1 MDPWRN
7 NKFVHPQWLVIV
19 DPSLKLTLDGRII
32 WGMENKTPSHDDPQA
47 LISSFRKAE
56 RWLYTLIQDPTGKR
70 YFQEKS
76 MDVRM
81 AEFKEQIRRMQ
92 AFMDYCGNPEESF
105 PSIHI
110 AGTSGK
116 GSVVSL
122 IAGILNAAE
131 IKVGYHVSPY
141 LQVSNEKLIV
151 GEKMIAPS
159 QFVSLVEEFKETY
172 QRWLAENGEF
182 SFLKYGEAWVALT
195 YLWMA
200 QQQVDWAVIETGLGG
215 RYDPTNV
222 LPSTLA
228 VVTNVHYD
236 HVEVLGEELTQIA
249 AHKAGIIKPDSLAI
263 TAETNPEALAVIEE
277 EALQK
282 GSQLFRLGKE
292 FDYSVQETQD
302 GTRLTVNGVYQT
314 YPDLRI
320 AMTGE
325 FQYLNAALAVAGV
338 DLLAGQGKLRISEE
352 QVRQGV
358 QVQFPGRIEVVQDK
372 PLVILDGAHNLHK
385 ATALTQSLQQS
396 YPGKKWTVVLGT
408 LSIKDFS
415 GIIEVLA
422 PITERWIATQPKV
435 MGKPSTSPEALVEV
449 IQRVTPDVEILK
461 AEDVKEAIALALEL
475 AGEEDL
481 VLVTGSLYMLG
492 DARSVWYPVE
502 DLLKELEQTI

>member
-1 MDPWRN
+1 
-7 NKFVHPQWLVIV
+7 
-19 DPSLKLTLDGRII
+19 
-32 WGMENKTPSHDDPQA
+32 MENNTLSQDDLQA
-47 LISSFRKAE
+47 LIASFRQAE
-56 RWLYTLIQDPTGKR
+56 RWLYTLIQDPTGQR

-81 AEFKEQIRRMQ
+81 AEFKEQIQRTQ
-92 AFMDYCGNPEESF
+92 AFMDFCGNPEKSF

-122 IAGILNAAE
+122 IAGILNAAQ

-151 GEKMIAPS
+151 GGKMISPS
-159 QFVSLVEEFKETY
+159 QFVSLVEEFMGYY

-200 QQQVDWAVIETGLGG
+200 RQQVDWAVIETGLGG

-228 VVTNVHYD
+228 VITNVHYD
-236 HVEVLGEELTQIA
+236 HVEVLGEQLTQIA

-263 TAETNPEALAVIEE
+263 TAETNPEALEVIEE
-277 EALQK
+277 EARQK

-292 FDYSVQETQD
+292 FDYSIQETRE
-302 GTRLTVNGVYQT
+302 GTRLTVKGVYQT
-314 YPDLRI
+314 YANLRI
-320 AMTGE
+320 AMRGE
-325 FQYLNAALAVAGV
+325 FQYLNAALAVASV
-338 DLLAGQGKLRISEE
+338 DLLAGQEKLRIRED
-352 QVRQGV
+352 QVRQGI
-358 QVQFPGRIEVVQDK
+358 QIQFPGRFEVVQEK

-385 ATALTQSLQQS
+385 ATALSTSLQQS

-415 GIIEVLA
+415 GIIEALA

-435 MGKPSTSPEALVEV
+435 LGKPSTPPDALVEV

-461 AEDVKEAIALALEL
+461 AEDVKEAVALALKL
-475 AGEEDL
+475 ARDMDML
-481 VLVTGSLYMLG
+481 LVTGSLYMLG
-492 DARSVWYPVE
+492 DARSVWYPVD
-502 DLLKELEQTI
+502 DLLKHLEQTN